1 MVDVVRDGRN
11 GALVV
16 LADCEIEQIARF
28 AERVGQRAD
37 AADDAIEIRALLA
50 ELLRALRVVP
60 DFRVFELARD
70 FFESFRLRI
79 EVKDTP

>member
-1 MVDVVRDGRN
+1 MVDVVRNGRDR
-11 GALVV
+11 AFVV
-16 LADCEIEQIARF
+16 LADSQIEQIGRL
-28 AERVGQRAD
+28 AERIGQRAD

-60 DFRVFELARD
+60 DVGAFELARD
-70 FFESFRLRI
+70 FLEALGLRI